1 MTPDDRAH
9 SSASDAEFEQLLAGS
24 GLVALLDGVY
34 AALKRAADNSRAVLT
49 FKAVADELRQAET
62 AARLRVAGLTLAV
75 AIVTALAIVA
85 TRW

>member
-1 MTPDDRAH
+1 
-9 SSASDAEFEQLLAGS
+9 
-24 GLVALLDGVY
+24 LLDSAY
-34 AALKRAADNSRAVLT
+34 TALKRAADNSRAVLT
-49 FKAVADELRQAET
+49 LRAVADELRQAET